1 MSDLRDEKSTDIQE
15 DKISDIYNDVIKVEE
30 SKDYLNLNHRS
41 EKSEINFNLSVKE
54 RHLVSDLIS
63 KKHPFS
69 SVTNSL
75 KKSITLSEN
84 ESKETVAKQLN
95 EKGFYVL
102 ENRLSEDVCEK
113 IKTELEKV
121 PYEIRGFKKDLTG
134 INENNISKYK
144 SNVLW
149 VKDINSV
156 LKIPEIQNIAF
167 DDRLLNIVGEFLGSI
182 PILTITSSW
191 WSKNHSNH
199 RSNLSG
205 NAQMYHQDLDYI
217 KFLKVFIY
225 LNDIEE
231 ENGPHK
237 YVQGSAKTTEDKL
250 GDRYKM
256 NTRLDE
262 STVKNLF
269 GEDNIVTFTGKKG
282 TIIIE
287 DTLGLHRGTPV
298 IKGSRLLVQLQYTNS
313 LYFHSNQFFDPKFL
327 LPEVKEMKIEHP
339 RVFLNF
345 NSNAKILNKEK
356 KEKIKLSLKQKLIYG
371 IRKFI

>member
-1 MSDLRDEKSTDIQE
+1 MSDLKDKKSVEIQS
-15 DKISDIYNDVIKVEE
+15 DKILDVYNDLIKVEE

-41 EKSEINFNLSVKE
+41 KKSEINLNLSVKE
-54 RHLVSDLIS
+54 RHLVSDLLS

-69 SVTNSL
+69 LFTNNL
-75 KKSITLSEN
+75 KKLIVLTEN
-84 ESKETVAKQLN
+84 EGKEKVSKQLN

-102 ENRLSEDVCEK
+102 ENRLSDEICEK
-113 IKTELEKV
+113 IKAELEEV
-121 PYEIRGFKKDLTG
+121 PYEIRGFKKDLIG
-134 INENNISKYK
+134 INETNISKYK

-167 DDRLLNIVGEFLGSI
+167 DDRLLNIVGEFLGST
-182 PILTITSSW
+182 PILSITSSW

-250 GDRYKM
+250 GDGYKM
-256 NTRLDE
+256 NTRIDE

-313 LYFHSNQFFDPKFL
+313 LYFHANQFFDPKFL
-327 LPEVKEMKIEHP
+327 MSEVKEMKKEHP

-345 NSNAKILNKEK
+345 NSNAKTLNKEK
-356 KEKIKLSLKQKLIYG
+356 KEKIKLSLKQKLINR

>member
-237 YVQGSAKTTEDKL
+237 YV
-250 GDRYKM
+250 
-256 NTRLDE
+256 
-262 STVKNLF
+262 
-269 GEDNIVTFTGKKG
+269 
-282 TIIIE
+282 
-287 DTLGLHRGTPV
+287 
-298 IKGSRLLVQLQYTNS
+298 
-313 LYFHSNQFFDPKFL
+313 
-327 LPEVKEMKIEHP
+327 
-339 RVFLNF
+339 
-345 NSNAKILNKEK
+345 
-356 KEKIKLSLKQKLIYG
+356 
-371 IRKFI
+371 